1 MALGAL
7 TLPSVSTGFTS
18 DSKSM
23 VPVSIQGMADK
34 VTKMSP
40 LESMQEVFFDIRDGI
55 GNLGEIFREKI
66 SGLNDHLAFRLEKL
80 NQTMSNIGNL
90 AAKDLGFEKKT
101 FDIVKQNEEEDE
113 RNESCLLYT
122 SPSPRDGLLS
132 RMPSSA

>member
-18 DSKSM
+18 DSKAM

-55 GNLGEIFREKI
+55 LSVVYLLPLYIEKA
-66 SGLNDHLAFRLEKL
+66 S
-80 NQTMSNIGNL
+80 
-90 AAKDLGFEKKT
+90 
-101 FDIVKQNEEEDE
+101 
-113 RNESCLLYT
+113 LLT
-122 SPSPRDGLLS
+122 S
-132 RMPSSA
+132 